1 MNVLVVFGTRPEI
14 IKLAPVIRELKR
26 KPRRFRVRLLATA
39 QHRGMLDQMLDVF
52 GLHPDLDLNLM
63 RPGQSLDGLTA
74 RIALNVGRALR
85 DERPDLVIVQGDTT
99 TAMVSALTAF
109 HQGIAVAH
117 VEAGLRTGDLDDPF
131 PEEMNRKVISA
142 LASWHFAPTRGA
154 ARNLKNEGVPSSRIA
169 VTGNTVIDAL
179 AMMDKILVDRPL
191 PLRLK
196 PESRLVLV
204 TAHRRESFGRPLDN
218 ICSGLIDIARTHPD
232 VEIVYPVHP
241 NPNVRAAVQ
250 ARLSGRDRIH
260 LIRPLDYFEFLSLLK
275 KAYLVLTDSGGI
287 QEEAPFYHKPVLVLR
302 KRTERP
308 EGLAAGVARL
318 TGTNRA
324 SIVRE
329 ATKILDDPRLHARMS
344 RGRNPYGDG
353 QAARRIAAFLEKRCA
368 SSLE

>member
-14 IKLAPVIRELKR
+14 IKLAPVIRELKK

-52 GLHPDLDLNLM
+52 GLHPDIDLNLM

-74 RIALNVGRALR
+74 RIALNVGRAMR
-85 DERPDLVIVQGDTT
+85 DEHPDLVIVQGDTT

-109 HQGIAVAH
+109 HQRIAVAH
-117 VEAGLRTGDLDDPF
+117 VEAGLRTGDPDDPF
-131 PEEMNRKVISA
+131 PEEMNRKVVSA

-154 ARNLKNEGVPSSRIA
+154 AQNLKNEGVPPSRIA

-191 PLRLK
+191 PIRRK

-204 TAHRRESFGRPLDN
+204 TAHRRESFGRPLEN
-218 ICSGLIDIARTHPD
+218 ICSALIDIARTHPD
-232 VEIVYPVHP
+232 VEIVYSVHP
-241 NPNVRAAVQ
+241 NPNVRAAVK
-250 ARLSGRDRIH
+250 ARLSGRERIH
-260 LIRPLDYFEFLSLLK
+260 LVRPLDYFEFLPLLK
-275 KAYLVLTDSGGI
+275 KAHLVLTDSGGI

-324 SIVRE
+324 PIVRE
-329 ATKILDDPRLHARMS
+329 ASKILGDPGVHARMS

-353 QAARRIAAFLEKRCA
+353 QAARRIAAFLEKRA
-368 SSLE
+368 HSD